1 MKAYSIN
8 KYNCSIFL
16 AVMLLIFGCRAKTV
30 CPENVKTVKGKIVSL
45 SGQQDIRSG
54 EQAAITVGVRNDS
67 LLCIKEAQASFK
79 NQGLDTLL
87 VSAELHYID
96 GVTTNDCD
104 CKRDSVVYTL
114 LFFTPL
120 NAGTYHF
127 LTEGDSSVTNA
138 HQSDRLDF
146 VITVD

>member
-1 MKAYSIN
+1 MKAFNKKYHYS
-8 KYNCSIFL
+8 
-16 AVMLLIFGCRAKTV
+16 LLLGCILLMFSCKSKTV
-30 CPENVKTVKGKIVSL
+30 CPEDVKTVKGKIISL

-54 EQAAITVGVRNDS
+54 EQAAITVGVRNES

-96 GVTTNDCD
+96 GVTSSDCD

-120 NAGTYHF
+120 NDGTYHF
-127 LTEGDSSVTNA
+127 ITDRDSTATNA
-138 HQSDRLDF
+138 HQSDGLDF
-146 VITVD
+146 VIEVE